1 MVIGASGLVIQVV
14 IGACMLLLLVL
25 DGIHL
30 VDARAVVGGV
40 PPEGDVQILQ
50 EQVHACTKAKRLSE
64 NYYRIPDTKNG
75 LCASRRDALGACCQQ
90 SSTSLH
96 LRRDTS
102 ARAHHRVHRNQTTSS
117 M

>member
-25 DGIHL
+25 DGVHL

-50 EQVHACTKAKRLSE
+50 EQVHACSEAKRLSE
-64 NYYRIPDTKNG
+64 SYYRIPDTKNRLG
-75 LCASRRDALGACCQQ
+75 ASRRDALGACCQQ
-90 SSTSLH
+90 SNTSLH
-96 LRRDTS
+96 SRRHLSTRTS
-102 ARAHHRVHRNQTTSS
+102 PHSHCNQTTSS
-117 M
+117 I